1 MSSIPNKHLHDELA
15 TNTERVT
22 VTTKFGSVTG
32 GRASNGAAVWLEV
45 PFALPPTRFADPVPL
60 PEGWK
65 YEEGKE
71 YLTESK
77 FAAQPTNNGQRGDTP
92 QEDVVG
98 FGNPTEDPLFVTIVA
113 PPSFPAKR
121 GFPVKVFIHGGFL
134 QFGSPHGL
142 KSQNQF
148 ISAER
153 SEVWVNMGYRVSA
166 LGFLACEAPGVDLK
180 GNYGF
185 KDQWLAIQW
194 VKDNIEAFGGNP
206 SDIQLSGLSAGAH
219 SVHQILHY
227 ASHLPKG
234 VNAPFHSAI
243 LQSNAI
249 IATPKTPAQL
259 RPQFDALCR
268 ALGLDPTDPNILR
281 TLRDP
286 SKVSTEQ
293 ICHVIE
299 TDAVGPEFGT
309 FRGCVDNDWML
320 STPDMMEWQ
329 RSGAFATALKEK
341 GVRCIVIGETR
352 EEWYL
357 YSIAHPVGTLDDVQ
371 KNLERYYDTTMVED
385 ILHMYPPPQKE
396 EDVQRFYGDVF
407 SDWQV
412 YLPVR
417 ILARDLLNSGYPVL
431 RYQILWVPEQCKTDG
446 YITHGVDRVYWA
458 FRLPLLYGEEDVVF
472 ARKWLDTVFDEIN
485 ALQKEGKSA
494 RGTTEVLAV
503 KEDKTIGWI
512 EDSVWEEK
520 MRLCDILPEESL

>member
-22 VTTKFGSVTG
+22 VTTKFGK
-32 GRASNGAAVWLEV
+32 V
-45 PFALPPTRFADPVPL
+45 PFALPPKRFTDPVPL
-60 PEGWK
+60 PNGWK

-77 FAAQPTNNGQRGDTP
+77 FAVQPTNNGQRGDTP

-113 PPSFPAKR
+113 PPSFPTKS
-121 GFPVKVFIHGGFL
+121 GFPVKIFIHGGFL

-166 LGFLACEAPGVDLK
+166 FGFLACEAPGVDLK

-206 SDIQLSGLSAGAH
+206 NDIQISGLSAGAH

-243 LQSNAI
+243 LQSNGI

-268 ALGLDPTDPNILR
+268 ALGLDPTDPDIVK

-286 SKVSTEQ
+286 SKVSAER

-299 TDAVGPEFGT
+299 TDTVGTEFGT
-309 FRGCVDNDWML
+309 FRGCIDNDWML
-320 STPDMMEWQ
+320 STPDTMEWQ
-329 RSGAFATALKEK
+329 RSGGFAAALKEK
-341 GVRCIVIGETR
+341 GVKCVVIGETS

-357 YSIAHPVGTLDDVQ
+357 YSIAHPVKTLVDVQ
-371 KNLERYYDTTMVED
+371 KNLERYYDTIMVED
-385 ILHMYPPPQKE
+385 MLRMYPLPKKE
-396 EDVQRFYGDVF
+396 EEIQKYYGDIF

-417 ILARDLLNSGYPVL
+417 ILARDLWKAEYPVL
-431 RYQILWVPEQCKTDG
+431 RYQILWVPDQCKNDG
-446 YITHGVDRVYWA
+446 YITHGVDRMYWA
-458 FRLPLLYGEEDVVF
+458 FRLPMLYTEEDVSI
-472 ARKWLDTVFDEIN
+472 ARKWLDTVFGEIN
-485 ALQKEGKSA
+485 TLQEEGKSTHGP
-494 RGTTEVLAV
+494 REVLAL
-503 KEDKTIGWI
+503 KGDKTMGWI
-512 EDSVWEEK
+512 EDAVWEEK
-520 MRLCDILPEESL
+520 MRLREILPEESS

>member
-15 TNTERVT
+15 TNTERIT
-22 VTTKFGSVTG
+22 VTTRFGNVTG

-60 PEGWK
+60 PDGWK

-71 YLTESK
+71 YLTESN

-98 FGNPTEDPLFVTIVA
+98 FGNPTEDPLFVTIAA
-113 PPSFPAKR
+113 PPSFPERR
-121 GFPVKVFIHGGFL
+121 GFPVKVFVHGGFL

-166 LGFLACEAPGVDLK
+166 FGFLACEAPGVNLK

-185 KDQWLAIQW
+185 KDQWVAILW

-206 SDIQLSGLSAGAH
+206 NDIQISGLSAGAH

-249 IATPKTPAQL
+249 IATPKTPAEL

-268 ALGLDPTDPNILR
+268 ALGLDP
-281 TLRDP
+281 RDP
-286 SKVSTEQ
+286 DILKTLQ
-293 ICHVIE
+293 
-299 TDAVGPEFGT
+299 TDVVGTEFGT

-320 STPDMMEWQ
+320 STPDTMEWQ
-329 RSGAFATALKEK
+329 RSGGFAAALKEK
-341 GVRCIVIGETR
+341 GVKCVVVGETR

-357 YSIAHPVGTLDDVQ
+357 YSIAHPVKTLVDVQ
-371 KNLERYYDTTMVED
+371 KNLERYYDKAIVED
-385 ILHMYPPPQKE
+385 ILHMYPPPEKE
-396 EDVQRFYGDVF
+396 EEIQKYYGDIF

-417 ILARDLLNSGYPVL
+417 ILAKDLLNAGYPAL
-431 RYQILWVPEQCKTDG
+431 RYQILWVPEQCKNTG
-446 YITHGVDRVYWA
+446 YVTHGVDRVYWA
-458 FRLPLLYGEEDVVF
+458 FRLPMLYAEKDVAI
-472 ARKWLDTVFDEIN
+472 ARKWLETVFSEIN
-485 ALQKEGKSA
+485 MLQDEGKSS
-494 RGTTEVLAV
+494 RGPREVLAL

-512 EDSVWEEK
+512 EDAVWEEK
-520 MRLCDILPEESL
+520 MRLCKILPERSS